1 MTYPPANPGYPAPP
15 PGYGSP
21 AGSPAGQPPVQQR
34 MPLSAPGAA
43 GTGKSPAYLTIAVAA
58 LGFLSYL
65 LCFGTIWNG
74 EFTPGPGLWQA
85 AALVAGLL
93 AAISALPRAAK
104 SYTAVTAVLAV
115 AALLLAVYDIL
126 NPLGDASAGWALW
139 LILLVILMQAA
150 TALTALLFE
159 TGLLTAPPP
168 RPQPS
173 PYAQYGPPPGGYYG
187 QPGRAQAPGY
197 PGQYGGAYG
206 APAAGYGQADN
217 TDTPPTGFPAYTPPS
232 SGSALPSEP
241 LTDPASGS
249 GSGAA
254 PGSTQ
259 P

>member
-1 MTYPPANPGYPAPP
+1 MTYPPANPGYPAAP

-21 AGSPAGQPPVQQR
+21 AGSPAGPPPVPPR
-34 MPLSAPGAA
+34 VPLYAPGAAA
-43 GTGKSPAYLTIAVAA
+43 GTGKSPAYLTVAVAA

-65 LCFGTIWNG
+65 LSFGTIWNG

-85 AALVAGLL
+85 AALGAGLL
-93 AAISALPRAAK
+93 AAVSALPRATK
-104 SYTAVTAVLAV
+104 SYTAVAAVLAV

-139 LILLVILMQAA
+139 LVLLVILMQAA

-159 TGLLTAPPP
+159 TGVLTAPPP

-173 PYAQYGPPPGGYYG
+173 PYGQYGPLPGGYYG
-187 QPGRAQAPGY
+187 QPGRSQAAGY
-197 PGQYGGAYG
+197 PAQYGGGYVSA
-206 APAAGYGQADN
+206 APAAGYAQADN

-232 SGSALPSEP
+232 SESVRPSGPSA
-241 LTDPASGS
+241 DP
-249 GSGAA
+249 SGAA

>member
-1 MTYPPANPGYPAPP
+1 MTYPPANPGYPAQP

-21 AGSPAGQPPVQQR
+21 AGSPAGPPPMQQR
-34 MPLSAPGAA
+34 APLS
-43 GTGKSPAYLTIAVAA
+43 A
-58 LGFLSYL
+58 LGFLAYL
-65 LCFGTIWNG
+65 LSFGTIWNG

-85 AALVAGLL
+85 ASLGAALL
-93 AAISALPRAAK
+93 AAVSVLPRATR
-104 SYTAVTAVLAV
+104 SYTAIAAVLGV
-115 AALLLAVYDIL
+115 AALLLTVYDIL
-126 NPLGDASAGWALW
+126 NPLGDATAGWALW

-150 TALTALLFE
+150 TAVTALLFE
-159 TGLLTAPPP
+159 TGVLTAPPP

-173 PYAQYGPPPGGYYG
+173 LYAQYGPPPGGYYG
-187 QPGRAQAPGY
+187 PPGGQPGRPQAPGY
-197 PGQYGGAYG
+197 PGQYPGGYGSG

-232 SGSALPSEP
+232 GSPQPTESS
-241 LTDPASGS
+241 TDPSSGL